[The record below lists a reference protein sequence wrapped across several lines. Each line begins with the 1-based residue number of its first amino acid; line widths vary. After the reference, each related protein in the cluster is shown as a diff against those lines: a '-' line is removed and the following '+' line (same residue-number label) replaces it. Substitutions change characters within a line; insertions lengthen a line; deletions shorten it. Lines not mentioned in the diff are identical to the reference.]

1 MTATL
6 QELSSLDGRVVL
18 IVGGAGH
25 IGRRIAH
32 ALAEWGASIAVAD
45 IDVDRAHE
53 VASDVRLEHGVDADH
68 FAIDLEDSDEA
79 RQLPRRVVERFG
91 RLDVLVH
98 SAALVGTTPLEGWTT
113 PFEQQS
119 VVTWRRALE
128 VNLTSA
134 FVLCQSAAKHLAE
147 SGHGSVILV
156 GSIYGTMGS
165 DPSLYEGTDMGRPAG
180 YFASKGG
187 LNQLMRWMATELAP
201 AVRVNTLCPGGV
213 ERGQDPEFVTR
224 YQQKTPLKRMATED
238 DLIGAA
244 AFLASDLSSYV
255 TGQVLLIDGGIS
267 IT

>member
-6 QELSSLDGRVVL
+6 RELSSLDGRVVL
-18 IVGGAGH
+18 VVGGAGH

-32 ALAEWGASIAVAD
+32 ALAEWGASVAVAD
-45 IDVDRAHE
+45 IDVDQARHAANSIR
-53 VASDVRLEHGVDADH
+53 VEHGADVDH
-68 FAIDLEDSDEA
+68 FSVDLEDSDETQ
-79 RQLPRRVVERFG
+79 QLPQVVVERFG

-98 SAALVGTTPLEGWTT
+98 AAALVGTTPLEGWVA

-119 VVTWRRALE
+119 VATWRRALE

-134 FVLCQSAAKHLAE
+134 FILCQAAAKHLAE

-201 AVRVNTLCPGGV
+201 AVRVNTLSPGGV
-213 ERGQDPEFVTR
+213 ERGQDPRFVTR
-224 YQQKTPLKRMATED
+224 YQQKTPLRRMATED

-255 TGQVLLIDGGIS
+255 TGQVLLVDGGIS
-267 IT
+267 IM